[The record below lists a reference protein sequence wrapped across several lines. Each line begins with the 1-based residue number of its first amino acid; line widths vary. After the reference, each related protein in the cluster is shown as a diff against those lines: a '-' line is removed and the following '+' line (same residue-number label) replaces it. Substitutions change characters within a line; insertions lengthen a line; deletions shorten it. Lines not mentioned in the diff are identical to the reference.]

1 MHSYDSPLQ
10 HLDKHKTHPFMHLC
24 LLSMCI
30 YVWVWIVVCT
40 LRHMLLVFFSFIKC
54 AVLCVCTCVCT
65 HTKLCLRACKCASWP
80 LWWGWRE
87 NGSRK
92 KTTLSEPWNA
102 LGLGITLARAHGK
115 TQRRASAA
123 RQMRG
128 WESAWLW
135 LCVASVEAFSHSQ
148 SSIKGCG
155 SLFNCICLSHLWLS
169 ESFFP
174 SVYRCCCLD
183 SNRIFLSKEYHI

>member
-40 LRHMLLVFFSFIKC
+40 LRHMLLFFCLYQVCSFVC
-54 AVLCVCTCVCT
+54 VHMRVLVCM
-65 HTKLCLRACKCASWP
+65 CLRACKCASWP

-183 SNRIFLSKEYHI
+183 SNRIFLSKEYHN